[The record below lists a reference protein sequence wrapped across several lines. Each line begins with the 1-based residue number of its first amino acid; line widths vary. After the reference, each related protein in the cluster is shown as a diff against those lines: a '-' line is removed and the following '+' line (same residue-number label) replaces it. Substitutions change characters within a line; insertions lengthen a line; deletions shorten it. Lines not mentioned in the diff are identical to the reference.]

1 MMHKCVLTTCFTDNL
16 GGRGELKLYRWQYHV
31 ASVNSFLLWVGMMV
45 LVGKYPK
52 FGIYVQ
58 MFVSV
63 LGKVLSFFVS
73 YIWLVLAFMMAFMI
87 LFSNYRNF
95 NEFPGPLV

>member
-1 MMHKCVLTTCFTDNL
+1 M
-16 GGRGELKLYRWQYHV
+16 YRWQYHV

-63 LGKVLSFFVS
+63 FGKVISFFVS

>member
-1 MMHKCVLTTCFTDNL
+1 M
-16 GGRGELKLYRWQYHV
+16 KLYVYRWQYHV
-31 ASVNSFLLWVGMMV
+31 ASITSFFLWVGMMV

-52 FGIYVQ
+52 FGIYIQ

-63 LGKVLSFFVS
+63 SGKVFSFFMS
-73 YIWLVLAFMMAFMI
+73 YIWLVFAFMMAFTI

-95 NEFPGPLV
+95 SEFPGPLVSFSIN